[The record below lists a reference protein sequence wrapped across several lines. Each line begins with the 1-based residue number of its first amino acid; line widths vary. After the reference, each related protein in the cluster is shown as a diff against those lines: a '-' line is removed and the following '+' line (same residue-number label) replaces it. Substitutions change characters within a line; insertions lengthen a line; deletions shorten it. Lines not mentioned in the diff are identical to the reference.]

1 LEENNKWMWIILIAL
16 GGIILFKNQWD
27 VSQSTQS
34 LFTVNTNAVLIIAGI
49 VLFVLIFKK
58 KKE

>member
-1 LEENNKWMWIILIAL
+1 MEENNKWMWIILIAL

>member
-1 LEENNKWMWIILIAL
+1 MKENNKWMWIILIAL